1 LLRETSLNVGF
12 AVGNVCATSTDW
24 RSPFTSTTAA
34 VRLRL
39 GWLPDVDAVV
49 LDELDAEAVAPPVVA
64 GAAVVAAPEDAVPGA
79 AVETAGTS
87 GASVTCWT
95 NGSLLS
101 NVSNETNCDFVW
113 AGGRSESANDL
124 LAATAGVAAVGVA
137 LVGVV
142 ALDPVT
148 AVGCTATYGAEDEEP
163 PCNDFNVRGP
173 RKTRRA
179 TRITPPTMA
188 IFFCL
193 RAFCA

>member
-1 LLRETSLNVGF
+1 LLRETSLKVGF

-34 VRLRL
+34 ERLLL

-49 LDELDAEAVAPPVVA
+49 VGELDAEAVAPPVVA
-64 GAAVVAAPEDAVPGA
+64 AAAVVGAPEDAVAGA
-79 AVETAGTS
+79 VVETAGTS

-113 AGGRSESANDL
+113 AGGRSESANDV
-124 LAATAGVAAVGVA
+124 LAATAGVAAIGAA
-137 LVGVV
+137 LVGVAPLEAV
-142 ALDPVT
+142 A
-148 AVGCTATYGAEDEEP
+148 AVGCTATYGVEDDEP
-163 PCNDFNVRGP
+163 PCSDFNVFGP
-173 RKTRRA
+173 RKARRA
-179 TRITPPTMA
+179 TRITPPTIA